1 MIKLV
6 VFDMAGTTV
15 DEDNVV
21 YKTVREA
28 INSKGYSFSQD
39 EVQAVGA
46 GKEKSQAIRDVLALD
61 GQTHSED
68 EVQEIFRDFKS
79 SGSLLSNAGCYRT
92 ALHNR
97 YVQSASR
104 SRHQGG
110 SEYRLRP
117 ENGRKLGQQNWVG
130 IRQGF

>member
-46 GKEKSQAIRDVLALD
+46 G
-61 GQTHSED
+61 THPDLSRGI
-68 EVQEIFRDFKS
+68 VQQGCNVIF
-79 SGSLLSNAGCYRT
+79 T
-92 ALHNR
+92 
-97 YVQSASR
+97 
-104 SRHQGG
+104 
-110 SEYRLRP
+110 E
-117 ENGRKLGQQNWVG
+117 
-130 IRQGF
+130 